1 MKLRLTLNELLK
13 QERVSVYRLAKQM
26 VNMGWTRE
34 NVYSIA
40 QGRSRPSMESL
51 EALLT
56 ALETILG
63 RDVDMMEVIEQIR
76 G

>member
-13 QERVSVYRLAKQM
+13 QERISVYRLAKQM
-26 VNMGWTRE
+26 VELGWTRE
-34 NVYSIA
+34 NVYAIS

-63 RDVDMMEVIEQIR
+63 RDVDMLEVIEQIR
-76 G
+76 S